1 MPSFNYTRSKMAINS
16 EKIDKFQEQGFLFIP
31 NYFDHESV
39 ETFRDEADRILELII
54 NSSIALD
61 RKSGRLEIVNSED
74 GKTIRAVNPA
84 SDLSKVFRDV
94 AVEALP
100 ELHRSLCGEDY
111 ASIDRTFQ
119 INYKQ
124 PITEPLE
131 NLTAESGNES
141 YPVHADK
148 PFYQDFYSAG
158 HPNGVITSAVF
169 IDKCTEQNGAIEVW
183 PETHKEEICHESNG
197 SGMSVPRSAL
207 DHHDSVVITGPP
219 GSLLLFDYR
228 LVHSSSKNETEDP
241 RRVAVYGHAP
251 TKNVSHPITDG
262 TVRIP
267 GTTNPSEELIEST
280 YEHEY
285 YRRKRHGDFDDVWS
299 SN

>member
-1 MPSFNYTRSKMAINS
+1 MDIDDD
-16 EKIDKFQEQGFLFIP
+16 KIDTFREQGFLFIP
-31 NYFDHESV
+31 NYFDHESINK
-39 ETFRDEADRILELII
+39 FRGEADRILELVI

-61 RKSGRLEIVNSED
+61 RKSGRLELVNSEN

-94 AVEALP
+94 AVEDLP
-100 ELHRSLCGEDY
+100 ELHHSLCGNNHV
-111 ASIDRTFQ
+111 SIDRTFQ

-124 PITEPLE
+124 PITESLE

-148 PFYQDFYSAG
+148 PFYEDFYSAG

-183 PETHKEEICHESNG
+183 PGTHKREIHHKRNESG
-197 SGMSVPRSAL
+197 ISVPRSAL
-207 DHHDSVVITGPP
+207 DHDDSVAITGPS

-228 LVHSSSKNETEDP
+228 LVHSSSKNETENP
-241 RRVAVYGHAP
+241 RRVAIYGHAP

-285 YRRKRHGDFDDVWS
+285 YRRKRHGDFNDVWS

>member
-1 MPSFNYTRSKMAINS
+1 MDIDN
-16 EKIDKFQEQGFLFIP
+16 EKRDRFREQGFLFIP
-31 NYFDHESV
+31 NYFDHERV
-39 ETFRDEADRILELII
+39 EKFREEAERILELVI

-61 RKSGRLEIVNSED
+61 RKSGRLELVNSES

-94 AVEALP
+94 AVEDLP
-100 ELHRSLCGEDY
+100 ELHHSICGDKY
-111 ASIDRTFQ
+111 ASIDRTLQ
-119 INYKQ
+119 LNYKQ
-124 PITEPLE
+124 SLTDSLE

-148 PFYQDFYSAG
+148 PFYEDFYSAG
-158 HPNGVITSAVF
+158 HPTDVITSAVF

-183 PETHKEEICHESNG
+183 PGTHKKEIRHERNE

-207 DHHDSVVITGPP
+207 DHNDSVAVTGPP

-228 LVHSSSKNETEDP
+228 LVHSSSKNETENP
-241 RRVAVYGHAP
+241 RRVAIYGHAP

-285 YRRKRHGDFDDVWS
+285 YRRKRHGDFEDVWS